1 MSSKIDHYKNIG
13 RIVRHPP
20 SCVADAW
27 RTRRNRRKRSIVST
41 NHFLSF
47 WVRHSKS
54 PLPAAKI
61 GGERVGVRGL
71 FSVIMNPQLFR
82 QSAIQSG
89 GWRAAKPSND

>member
-1 MSSKIDHYKNIG
+1 MSSKIDYYKNIG
-13 RIVRHPP
+13 RN
-20 SCVADAW
+20 AGNAL
-27 RTRRNRRKRSIVST
+27 T

-54 PLPAAKI
+54 PLPVAKI

-89 GWRAAKPSND
+89 GWRAATPSND